1 MDFLPD
7 AKSKIQLVIKINHI
21 RENNQAY
28 ATLKN
33 IYSFKEYYDFSQLK
47 LELKFIFEENNNY
60 MENFET
66 ENEERAFLINIY
78 SPNLP
83 SITIIDL
90 PPI

>member
-1 MDFLPD
+1 
-7 AKSKIQLVIKINHI
+7 
-21 RENNQAY
+21 
-28 ATLKN
+28 
-33 IYSFKEYYDFSQLK
+33 
-47 LELKFIFEENNNY
+47 

-66 ENEERAFLINIY
+66 ENEERALLINIY